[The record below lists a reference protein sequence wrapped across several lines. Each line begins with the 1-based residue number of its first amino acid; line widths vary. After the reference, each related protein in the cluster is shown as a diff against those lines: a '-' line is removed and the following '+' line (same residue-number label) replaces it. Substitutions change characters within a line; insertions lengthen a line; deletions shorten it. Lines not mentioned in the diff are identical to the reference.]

1 VVRANGTG
9 FCRTQRFSKA
19 AARDRLLWVHDRRFT
34 TATPERQLSCSASDA
49 FRPEADLREATPAHK
64 RQGLLGAMLVTR
76 IAAEHYLSSSHP
88 RMFKV
93 TVGSEEGI
101 VLAGSV
107 ISSFSSRV
115 SRFSPHTCSSRS

>member
-1 VVRANGTG
+1 M
-9 FCRTQRFSKA
+9 SKRYLFVAVIA
-19 AARDRLLWVHDRRFT
+19 AALAVLGYFFIVERDLNAPQVRPVANARIAKEQT
-34 TATPERQLSCSASDA
+34 TA
-49 FRPEADLREATPAHK
+49 
-64 RQGLLGAMLVTR
+64 
-76 IAAEHYLSSSHP
+76 SHP

-115 SRFSPHTCSSRS
+115 PRFSPHTCSSPS